1 MSENNREQQA
11 YRHNPMFEEGVRLQ
25 ERQRSRSGQ
34 GSGIQAQS
42 EVSRSE
48 VSYSQMSSN
57 ISRGRPGG
65 GYGAGYS
72 KLAQMKHEAK
82 HRELLEKIEEEKQ
95 AEKVKMSKYK

>member
-1 MSENNREQQA
+1 
-11 YRHNPMFEEGVRLQ
+11 
-25 ERQRSRSGQ
+25 
-34 GSGIQAQS
+34 
-42 EVSRSE
+42 
-48 VSYSQMSSN
+48 MSSN
-57 ISRGRPGG
+57 ISRGCPGG